1 MKFIE
6 ILINNFMPYKGHQKV
21 QFPSD
26 EYRNVLV
33 LHGDNMRGKTSFLNA
48 IRWCLYGKAYTRH
61 KLNIELHNLFN
72 IEACKEGASGFSVT
86 LIFEAGGNTYEL
98 TRVVEKKPYIVKP
111 SRNEDFDTKLFM
123 RKNSETLSGAQIEP
137 EINLYAPEQ
146 VSRFFLFDGELLQ
159 EYEMLLDE
167 GNSKGQE
174 IKESI
179 EQVLGVPALINGR
192 IESQTLQRESERNQT
207 KEIAKIDNL
216 RRLAENQAHLQKEE
230 EVKLADLSKLK
241 TLLRETSSEKSSLDS
256 EVENLSKFSQVATE
270 MRFKKQEQDSLQVRL
285 SLLQEEVLRL
295 SSGAYKDLLKPKL
308 ITLEKHLI
316 EEIGLIASAFSRA
329 GALKNE
335 IEQVQSL
342 LKLSV
347 CPTCSQ
353 EVDSKHKEKFMSK
366 LTDLQ
371 NKIEGISGD
380 QEKLSTYTAQLN
392 AIRLLITSTISERL
406 KEKYSDI
413 TNIQVQLTRLT
424 NQIEKLY
431 SDLQGQNEDDLI
443 TKKRKLE
450 QIIRNEQ
457 KINDDITRVDADIAR
472 IRNQIEAIGR
482 QIDNAN
488 PDTKNSRS
496 ALLANYFKQLESA
509 FRSSI
514 DSLRD
519 RLKLE
524 VEKKASDTFL
534 ELTTQKKYSGLK
546 INSSYGLMILDKDKN
561 EVPLRSSGA
570 EQIVALSLI
579 DGLGRT
585 GRAYGPVV
593 MDTPFGRLSSSHRKN
608 ILEYFPQ
615 HASQLIL
622 LVHDGEINRSRED
635 LKSIADRLGKEYQIT
650 EISEYNSL
658 IEAI

>member
-1 MKFIE
+1 
-6 ILINNFMPYKGHQKV
+6 MPYKGQQKV
-21 QFPSD
+21 QFPTD
-26 EYRNVLV
+26 EYRNVMV

-48 IRWCLYGKAYTRH
+48 IRWCLYDKAYTRH
-61 KLNIELHNLFN
+61 KSNIELHNLFN
-72 IEACKEGASGFSVT
+72 IEASQEGASGFSVALT
-86 LIFEAGGNTYEL
+86 FEAGGNTYEL
-98 TRVVEKKPYIVKP
+98 TRVVEKKPYISKA
-111 SRNEDFDTKLFM
+111 SRNEDFDKKVFM
-123 RKNSETLSGAQIEP
+123 RKNGETLNGSQIEP

-167 GNSKGQE
+167 ANSKGQE

-192 IESQTLQRESERNQT
+192 VESQTLQRESERNQT
-207 KEIAKIDNL
+207 KEVAKIDNL
-216 RRLAENQAHLQKEE
+216 RKLAENQEQLQKEE
-230 EVKLADLSKLK
+230 EVKLADLTKLK
-241 TLLRETSSEKSSLDS
+241 TFLRETSSEKIILDG
-256 EVENLSKFSQVATE
+256 EVANLSKFSQVATE
-270 MRFKKQEQDSLQVRL
+270 MRLKKEEQNSLQSKLVGL
-285 SLLQEEVLRL
+285 EEEVLKL
-295 SSGAYKDLLKPKL
+295 SSEAYKDLLKPKL
-308 ITLEKHLI
+308 IDLERHLI
-316 EEIGLIASAFSRA
+316 KEIGVIANAFSRS
-329 GALKNE
+329 GALRNE
-335 IEQVQSL
+335 IEQIQSL
-342 LKLSV
+342 LSLSI
-347 CPTCSQ
+347 CPTCTQ
-353 EVDSKHKEKFMSK
+353 EVDSKHKEKNISK
-366 LTDLQ
+366 LAELQ
-371 NKIEGISGD
+371 KMVEGISGD
-380 QEKLSTYTAQLN
+380 QEKLSEYTAQLN
-392 AIRLLITSTISERL
+392 AIRLLITSTIGERF
-406 KEKYSDI
+406 KEKYADI

-431 SDLQGQNEDDLI
+431 AELQGQNEDDLI
-443 TKKRKLE
+443 AKKRKLE

-457 KINDDITRVDADIAR
+457 KINDGITMVDADIAR
-472 IRNQIEAIGR
+472 IRHQIEAIGR
-482 QIDNAN
+482 LIDNAS

-496 ALLANYFKQLESA
+496 ALLANYFKQLEST

-514 DSLRD
+514 DTLRD

-524 VEKKASDTFL
+524 VEKKASDAFL

-546 INSSYGLMILDKDKN
+546 INSSYGLIILDKDKN

-608 ILEYFPQ
+608 ILNYFPRY
-615 HASQLIL
+615 ASQLIL

-635 LKSIADRLGKEYQIT
+635 LQTIADRLGKEYQIT

-658 IEAI
+658 IEKIS

>member
-6 ILINNFMPYKGHQKV
+6 ILIYNFMPYKGLQKV
-21 QFPSD
+21 QFPTD
-26 EYRNVLV
+26 DFRNVMV

-61 KLNIELHNLFN
+61 KSNIELHNLFN
-72 IEACKEGASGFSVT
+72 IEASNEGASGFSVT
-86 LIFEAGGNTYEL
+86 LIFEAGGNNYEL
-98 TRVVEKKPYIVKP
+98 TRVVDKKPYISKA
-111 SRNEDFDTKLFM
+111 SRNDDFDTKLFM
-123 RKNSETLSGAQIEP
+123 RKNGETLSGTQVEP

-174 IKESI
+174 IKDSI

-216 RRLAENQAHLQKEE
+216 RRLAENQAQLQKEE
-230 EVKLADLSKLK
+230 EVKLSDLAKLR
-241 TLLRETSSEKSSLDS
+241 TFLRETSSEKISLDS

-270 MRFKKQEQDSLQVRL
+270 MRLKKQDQEALQIKLDGLQD
-285 SLLQEEVLRL
+285 EVLKL
-295 SSGAYKDLLKPKL
+295 SSEAYKDLLKPKL
-308 ITLEKHLI
+308 IALEKHLI
-316 EEIGLIASAFSRA
+316 EEIGEIAGTFSRS

-335 IEQVQSL
+335 IEQIQSL
-342 LKLSV
+342 LNLAI

-353 EVDSKHKEKFMSK
+353 EVDSKHKEKFTFK
-366 LTDLQ
+366 LEGLK
-371 NKIEGISGD
+371 NKAEGISGD
-380 QEKLSTYTAQLN
+380 QEKLSAYTAQLN

-406 KEKYSDI
+406 KGKYSDI

-443 TKKRKLE
+443 AKKRKIE
-450 QIIRNEQ
+450 QLIRNEQ
-457 KINDDITRVDADIAR
+457 KINDDIARVDADIAR

-488 PDTKNSRS
+488 PDTKNSRA

-509 FRSSI
+509 FRSSV

-519 RLKLE
+519 RLKFE
-524 VEKKASDTFL
+524 VEKRASDAFL

-635 LKSIADRLGKEYQIT
+635 LQSIAGKVGKEYQIT

>member
-1 MKFIE
+1 
-6 ILINNFMPYKGHQKV
+6 MPYKGNQKV
-21 QFPSD
+21 QFPVD
-26 EYRNVLV
+26 EYRNVMV

-61 KLNIELHNLFN
+61 KSNIELHNLFN
-72 IEACKEGASGFSVT
+72 IEASQEGASGFSVALT
-86 LIFEAGGNTYEL
+86 FEAGGNTYEL
-98 TRVVEKKPYIVKP
+98 TRVVEKKPYIAKA
-111 SRNEDFDTKLFM
+111 SRNEDFDTKVFM
-123 RKNSETLSGAQIEP
+123 RRNGETLSGTQVEP

-167 GNSKGQE
+167 ANSKGQE

-216 RRLAENQAHLQKEE
+216 RRLAENQAQLQKEE
-230 EVKLADLSKLK
+230 EVKLADLARLK
-241 TLLRETSSEKSSLDS
+241 TLLRETSSEKISLDG

-270 MRFKKQEQDSLQVRL
+270 MRSKKQEQEGLQIKL
-285 SLLQEEVLRL
+285 TGLQEEVLKL
-295 SSGAYKDLLKPKL
+295 SSEAYKDLLKPKL

-316 EEIGLIASAFSRA
+316 EEIGLIASTFTRA

-342 LKLSV
+342 LNLSV

-353 EVDSKHKEKFMSK
+353 DVDSKHKEKFMSK
-366 LTDLQ
+366 LADLQ
-371 NKIEGISGD
+371 SKIEGISGD
-380 QEKLSTYTAQLN
+380 QEKLSAYTSQLN
-392 AIRLLITSTISERL
+392 AIRLLITSTIGERL

-450 QIIRNEQ
+450 QLIRNEQ

-509 FRSSI
+509 FRSSV
-514 DSLRD
+514 DTLRD

-524 VEKKASDTFL
+524 VEKKASDAFL

-635 LKSIADRLGKEYQIT
+635 LESIADRLGKEYQIT

>member
-6 ILINNFMPYKGHQKV
+6 ILINNFMPYKGNQKV
-21 QFPSD
+21 QFPVD
-26 EYRNVLV
+26 EYRNVMV

-61 KLNIELHNLFN
+61 KSNIELHNLFN
-72 IEACKEGASGFSVT
+72 IEASQEGASGFSVALT
-86 LIFEAGGNTYEL
+86 FEAGGNTYEL
-98 TRVVEKKPYIVKP
+98 TRVVEKKPYIAKA
-111 SRNEDFDTKLFM
+111 SRNEDFDTKVFM
-123 RKNSETLSGAQIEP
+123 RRNGETLSGTQVEP

-167 GNSKGQE
+167 ANSKGQE

-216 RRLAENQAHLQKEE
+216 RRLAENQAQLQKEE
-230 EVKLADLSKLK
+230 EVKLADLARLK
-241 TLLRETSSEKSSLDS
+241 TLLRETSSEKISLDG

-270 MRFKKQEQDSLQVRL
+270 MRSKKQEQEGLQIKL
-285 SLLQEEVLRL
+285 TGLQEEVLKL
-295 SSGAYKDLLKPKL
+295 SSEAYKDLLKPKL

-316 EEIGLIASAFSRA
+316 EEIGLIASTFTRA

-342 LKLSV
+342 LNLSV

-353 EVDSKHKEKFMSK
+353 DVDSKHKEKFMSK
-366 LTDLQ
+366 LADLQ
-371 NKIEGISGD
+371 SKIEGISGD
-380 QEKLSTYTAQLN
+380 QEKLSAYTSQLN
-392 AIRLLITSTISERL
+392 AIRLLITSTIGERL

-450 QIIRNEQ
+450 QLIRNEQ

-509 FRSSI
+509 FRSSV
-514 DSLRD
+514 DTLRD

-524 VEKKASDTFL
+524 VEKKASDAFL

-635 LKSIADRLGKEYQIT
+635 LESIADRLGKEYQIT